1 MYRTTGFHPVKSDR
15 LQACLPLHTV
25 FVKPFHGFRMHEVFF
40 IKLQLLAICLKFK
53 NPVTCVKEPDWFGI
67 IENKVTNICQHMEKW
82 IAFTVLSVPVI
93 YFSWRTLFNVK
104 SHGFYRFFSWECI
117 IWLLVSNYSFW
128 FDNPLSVNQIFS
140 WIFLSVSLYL
150 IIAGVIL
157 IKKVGK
163 PGNNR
168 AEKNLYN
175 FENTTELVDN
185 GIFYYIRHPLY
196 SSLLFLT
203 WGIFFKK
210 TTEILLL
217 VSTLSS
223 LFLYLTARFDEN
235 ECIRY
240 FGHKYERYM
249 KRSKM
254 FIPFVF

>member
-1 MYRTTGFHPVKSDR
+1 
-15 LQACLPLHTV
+15 
-25 FVKPFHGFRMHEVFF
+25 
-40 IKLQLLAICLKFK
+40 
-53 NPVTCVKEPDWFGI
+53 
-67 IENKVTNICQHMEKW
+67 MEKW
-82 IAFTVLSVPVI
+82 IAFVVLSVPVVYI
-93 YFSWRTLFNVK
+93 SWRTLFNVR

-117 IWLLVSNYSFW
+117 IWLLVSNYGFW
-128 FDNPLSVNQIFS
+128 FDNPFSVNQIFS
-140 WIFLSVSLYL
+140 WIFLIFSLYL
-150 IIAGVIL
+150 LVAGVLL

-163 PGNNR
+163 PGKIR
-168 AEKNLYN
+168 FERNLYN

-203 WGIFFKK
+203 WGIFLKN

-217 VSTLSS
+217 VSILST
-223 LFLYLTARFDEN
+223 LFLYLTARLDESG
-235 ECIRY
+235 CIQY

>member
-1 MYRTTGFHPVKSDR
+1 MDKLIIFLILSLPV
-15 LQACLPLHTV
+15 V
-25 FVKPFHGFRMHEVFF
+25 F
-40 IKLQLLAICLKFK
+40 I
-53 NPVTCVKEPDWFGI
+53 
-67 IENKVTNICQHMEKW
+67 
-82 IAFTVLSVPVI
+82 
-93 YFSWRTLFNVK
+93 SWRTLFNAK

-117 IWLLVSNYSFW
+117 IWLLVSNYEFW
-128 FDNPLSVNQIFS
+128 FVNPFSVKQIFS
-140 WIFLSVSLYL
+140 WIFLLFSIYL
-150 IIAGVIL
+150 LIAGVLL

-163 PGNNR
+163 TGKNR

-175 FENTTELVDN
+175 FENTTELIDN

-203 WGIFFKK
+203 WGIFFKN
-210 TTEILLL
+210 TTAILLI

-223 LFLYLTARFDEN
+223 LFLFITARFDET
-235 ECIRY
+235 ECIQY